1 MSTWAVMLQYQREAL
16 AARCLEALLQS
27 RPVAPTVL
35 LVDACSPDG
44 SGARLH
50 RRFPQVEYLG
60 LTENLGYA
68 GGNNAGIEYA
78 LARGATKV
86 LVLNDDAEVLPET
99 LALLE
104 EALDADP
111 GASAAAPTIYFGAVG
126 GPICW
131 AGGELDR
138 LRALGTAQPRKR
150 AGRAS
155 CPPPSS
161 PSVFLPPP
169 PLPPPP
175 RSSPPHPS
183 SFLSGCCML
192 LRATALHSAG
202 AFDASYWS
210 YGEDVELSLRHTK
223 AGWRLLWV
231 PAAQAVHHTAYPE
244 PEAPAWKIRLR
255 DRNRRRMV
263 RAHYSAMER
272 WAFAL
277 WFYPTRLL
285 RGLGYALRGDW
296 ARLAAIW
303 RGATER

>member
-44 SGARLH
+44 SGERLH
-50 RRFPQVEYLG
+50 ARFPQVEYLG

-78 LARGATKV
+78 LARGATKI
-86 LVLNDDAEVLPET
+86 LVLNDDAEVLPDT

-104 EALDADP
+104 AALDADP

-138 LRALGTAQPRKR
+138 LRALGTAEGRRGGTAEARRGGSAPQP
-150 AGRAS
+150 AS
-155 CPPPSS
+155 F
-161 PSVFLPPP
+161 V
-169 PLPPPP
+169 
-175 RSSPPHPS
+175 
-183 SFLSGCCML
+183 SGCCLL
-192 LRATALHSAG
+192 LRASALRAAG
-202 AFDASYWS
+202 AFDGSYWS
-210 YGEDVELSLRHTK
+210 YGEDVELSLRHAK

-231 PAAQAVHHTAYPE
+231 PEAEAVHHTAYPE
-244 PEAPAWKIRLR
+244 PEAAAWKIRLR

-263 RAHYSAMER
+263 RAHYSAGER
-272 WAFAL
+272 VAFAL

-285 RGLGYALRGDW
+285 RGLGYLLRGDW

-303 RGATER
+303 RGATE